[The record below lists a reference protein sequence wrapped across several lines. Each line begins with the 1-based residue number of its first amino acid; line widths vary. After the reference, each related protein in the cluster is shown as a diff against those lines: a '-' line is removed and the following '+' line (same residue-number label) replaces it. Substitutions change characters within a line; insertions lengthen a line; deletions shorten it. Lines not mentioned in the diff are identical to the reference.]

1 MLINWVGY
9 LVFNTFNNQNYTNQ
23 ILIFMKNI
31 YLLFIFTLTFHFS
44 NAQIINF
51 TDASLEVA
59 LLNLTPPNSDVVVDA
74 NGDGLITV
82 LEAQAVT
89 AMNVSNKNI
98 SALEGL
104 EHFSNLERFFCDYNF
119 VTDLAPLQSLTSL
132 YAISFIE
139 NQLINVDI
147 IQSLY
152 NLSYFEC
159 QDNGGIDS
167 IDVSQFYFL
176 EYLDCSNTTI
186 SEINTT
192 NNPYLTHL
200 NVNATPIEYM
210 FIKNGNEQLTSGG
223 NLYFEAT
230 PNLNYICIDDF
241 AVDSVATQWAN
252 YTGSPSDAYL
262 DRINSYCSFTPG
274 GTSYIINGQNTYDSN
289 ANGCDV
295 SDESLPFLSF
305 TIHDGTNSGNLI
317 SNSTGDYSIAVPQG
331 VYTITPQIGAYF
343 TATPANI
350 IVDFPTTTS
359 PSIQDFCITSNGV
372 YNDLEIIIL
381 PLTLARP
388 GFDASY
394 SITYKNKGTT
404 TLSGD
409 VNLAFND
416 DLIDYVSSTPLVDTA
431 NTGELIWNYSNLK
444 PFETRELLLT
454 VNANTPTDPTF
465 PLNNGDVLDFIA
477 TINPVSG
484 DETPEDNVF
493 DLHQTVV
500 NSYDPNDK
508 TCLEGKTILP
518 SEVGEYVTYMI
529 RFENNGTASAVNIV
543 VKDVIDVSK
552 YDMSTLRVIKGSH
565 SFVTEVRD
573 NNIVEF
579 IFENINLPFDDANN
593 DGYVSFKVK
602 TLPTLVEN
610 DTFENKAEIY
620 FDYNPAIVTNLA
632 QTTVKSLL
640 GISDYQIDNSITY
653 YPNPAKDVLHINSE
667 NSLKGISIYDING
680 RTLLN
685 TELIGSQVQNDFD
698 VSKFDNGVYFIK
710 IVSEKGQFIDKLVIE

>member
-1 MLINWVGY
+1 
-9 LVFNTFNNQNYTNQ
+9 
-23 ILIFMKNI
+23 MKNK
-31 YLLFIFTLTFHFS
+31 YLFFILAFTITLS
-44 NAQIINF
+44 QAQTINF
-51 TDASLEVA
+51 TDSVLEA
-59 LLNLTPPNSDVVVDA
+59 TILNLTPPYSDIVVDA
-74 NGDGLITV
+74 NGDGYITV

-89 AMNVSNKNI
+89 AMNISNKNI
-98 SALEGL
+98 SDIGGL
-104 EHFSNLERFFCDYNF
+104 EHFSNLEKFYCDYNF
-119 VTDLAPLQSLTSL
+119 VTDLTPLQSLTNL
-132 YAISFIE
+132 YDISFIN
-139 NQLINVDI
+139 NQLINVEV
-147 IQSLY
+147 IQNLY
-152 NLSYFEC
+152 NLIIFEC
-159 QDNGGIDS
+159 QGNYDIDS
-167 IDVSQFYFL
+167 IDISQLHFL
-176 EYLDCSNTTI
+176 EYLNCSETTI
-186 SEINTT
+186 LEINTT
-192 NNPYLTHL
+192 NNPYLRYL
-200 NVNATPIEYM
+200 NVNTTLIEYM
-210 FIKNGNEQLTSGG
+210 FIKNGNEQLTLGG
-223 NLYFEAT
+223 NLYFEET
-230 PNLNYICIDDF
+230 PNLNYICTDDF
-241 AVDSVATQWAN
+241 AVDSVATQWGN
-252 YTGSPSDAYL
+252 YTGNPSSTYL

-274 GTSYIINGQNTYDSN
+274 GESYTISGQNTYDSN

-317 SNSTGDYSIAVPQG
+317 SNESGNYSIAVPQG
-331 VYTITPQIGAYF
+331 VYTVTPQIGMYF
-343 TATPANI
+343 TATPASI
-350 IVDFPTTTS
+350 VVDFPTAIS

-372 YNDLEIIIL
+372 YNDLEITIL

-409 VNLAFND
+409 VNITFND

-431 NTGELIWNYSNLK
+431 NTGELIWNYTNLK
-444 PFETRELLLT
+444 PFETREILLT
-454 VNANTPTDPTF
+454 MNANTPTDPTF
-465 PLNNGDVLDFIA
+465 PLNNGDVLDFTT

-518 SEVGEYVTYMI
+518 SEVGEYVSYMI

-579 IFENINLPFDDANN
+579 IFEDIYLPFDDANN
-593 DGYVSFKVK
+593 DGYVSFKIK

-632 QTTVKSLL
+632 QTTVKSVL
-640 GISDYQIDNSITY
+640 GISDYQIDNTISY
-653 YPNPAKDVLHINSE
+653 YPNPAKDVLYVNSK

-680 RTLLN
+680 RMLLN
-685 TELIGSQVQNDFD
+685 TELIENQVQKDFD
-698 VSKFDNGVYFIK
+698 VSKLGGGVYFVK
-710 IVSEKGQFIDKLVIE
+710 IVSDKGQFIDKIVIE

>member
-1 MLINWVGY
+1 MKNKYLFFI
-9 LVFNTFNNQNYTNQ
+9 LVFT
-23 ILIFMKNI
+23 I
-31 YLLFIFTLTFHFS
+31 TLS
-44 NAQIINF
+44 QAQIINF
-51 TDASLEVA
+51 PDPAFKTALLSHVPNIDTDFNGDIDVVEASLVFDLDVSDNNITSIDGIENFIN
-59 LLNLTPPNSDVVVDA
+59 LFSFKCNTNYLTSLN
-74 NGDGLITV
+74 GI
-82 LEAQAVT
+82 
-89 AMNVSNKNI
+89 
-98 SALEGL
+98 
-104 EHFSNLERFFCDYNF
+104 
-119 VTDLAPLQSLTSL
+119 QSLTSL
-132 YAISFIE
+132 STLE
-139 NQLINVDI
+139 CHTNQLSNINET
-147 IQSLY
+147 Q
-152 NLSYFEC
+152 NLI
-159 QDNGGIDS
+159 NLDS
-167 IDVSQFYFL
+167 ID
-176 EYLDCSNTTI
+176 CSYNYAITSVDLSLLTQLTIFNCSFNDISSIDVFQNPMLWDLNCQQNSLTTI
-186 SEINTT
+186 DVSSNFQ
-192 NNPYLTHL
+192 LSKL
-200 NVNATPIEYM
+200 NVQSNQLESM
-210 FIKNGNEQLTSGG
+210 FIKNGNELLVTGGDFYLAYNPDLAYICVDDAQVENVAAGWAITNNVSPFTYLDRVNSYCTFVPGGGSYVISGQSTFDADNNG
-223 NLYFEAT
+223 CDINDEFL
-230 PNLNYICIDDF
+230 PNLNF
-241 AVDSVATQWAN
+241 SVNNGTATGN
-252 YTGSPSDAYL
+252 Y
-262 DRINSYCSFTPG
+262 
-274 GTSYIINGQNTYDSN
+274 
-289 ANGCDV
+289 V
-295 SDESLPFLSF
+295 
-305 TIHDGTNSGNLI
+305 

-331 VYTITPQIGAYF
+331 IYTVTPQIGAYF

-350 IVDFPTTTS
+350 VVDFSTAVN

-372 YNDLEIIIL
+372 FNDLEITIL

-431 NTGELIWNYSNLK
+431 NTGELIWNYTNLK
-444 PFETRELLLT
+444 PFEAREILLT
-454 VNANTPTDPTF
+454 MNANTPTDPTF
-465 PLNNGDVLDFIA
+465 PLNNGDLLGFTA

-518 SEVGEYVTYMI
+518 SEVSEYVSYMI

-565 SFVTEVRD
+565 SFVTEVRND
-573 NNIVEF
+573 NIVEF

-593 DGYVSFKVK
+593 DGYVSFKIK

-653 YPNPAKDVLHINSE
+653 YPNPAKDVIHINSK
-667 NSLKGISIYDING
+667 NSLKGVSIYDING
-680 RTLLN
+680 RMLLN
-685 TELIGSQVQNDFD
+685 TELTGSHVQNDFD

-710 IVSEKGQFIDKLVIE
+710 IISEKGQFIDKIVIE